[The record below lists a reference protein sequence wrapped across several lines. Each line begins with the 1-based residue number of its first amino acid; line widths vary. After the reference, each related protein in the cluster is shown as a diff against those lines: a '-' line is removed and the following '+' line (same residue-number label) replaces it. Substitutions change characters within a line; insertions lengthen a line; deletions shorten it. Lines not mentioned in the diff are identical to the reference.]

1 MAAAIGG
8 IIAVLGE
15 LRDEFGFS
23 NTEVGVIV
31 AAGFLAAFVA
41 QIGLAQFADRGHAR
55 VMATAGL
62 LLSAGALGIMVFVD
76 GLSMWIAARA
86 ALGFGGGLAFPG
98 LRRAATVL
106 DPQRVGENLGRLVV
120 GEVVG
125 FMFGPVVAGVLV
137 KLGGIRLPFVVFAIA
152 LGALAPMALRL
163 PPDAGRLDTSTRR
176 TAFDLLRGQR
186 LQAALM
192 FVGGYFMLIGAFEA
206 VLPVMFADR
215 GASSLTTGIAFMLMA
230 VPVVFIST
238 AAGRIADRHGPPRVA
253 TIGIT
258 VVALVTM
265 SYGFL
270 PGIVIPVCV
279 MTVVGAA
286 DGFGFLAGQV
296 MVSRAV
302 EEERQAGALGLMGA
316 VEVLGAG
323 VAAIPAALLYD
334 HAGVEVVWLTMGTT
348 TLAILGLARLRLRGT
363 SPVSTAVFAD
373 TAVAIEPHAPLP
385 R

>member
-1 MAAAIGG
+1 
-8 IIAVLGE
+8 
-15 LRDEFGFS
+15 
-23 NTEVGVIV
+23 
-31 AAGFLAAFVA
+31 
-41 QIGLAQFADRGHAR
+41 
-55 VMATAGL
+55 
-62 LLSAGALGIMVFVD
+62 
-76 GLSMWIAARA
+76 
-86 ALGFGGGLAFPG
+86 
-98 LRRAATVL
+98 
-106 DPQRVGENLGRLVV
+106 
-120 GEVVG
+120 
-125 FMFGPVVAGVLV
+125 
-137 KLGGIRLPFVVFAIA
+137 
-152 LGALAPMALRL
+152 
-163 PPDAGRLDTSTRR
+163 
-176 TAFDLLRGQR
+176 
-186 LQAALM
+186 
-192 FVGGYFMLIGAFEA
+192 
-206 VLPVMFADR
+206 
-215 GASSLTTGIAFMLMA
+215 
-230 VPVVFIST
+230 
-238 AAGRIADRHGPPRVA
+238 
-253 TIGIT
+253 
-258 VVALVTM
+258 M